1 LQQLVRLATNLA
13 SRESSG
19 AATNITRGLTHSMA
33 ALTAAELALNAP
45 ISSAGDSSSARSSPV
60 FAWGR
65 NESASIAEVAGPPS
79 RRSSNDPSIDG
90 RLQMVGWLPSD
101 MHATMYSVGAAG
113 SSSLQHMVM
122 EPLQQAGF
130 ISVRYVLCCWE
141 QARSHSKRAW
151 NATIAVPPSCGG

>member
-1 LQQLVRLATNLA
+1 
-13 SRESSG
+13 
-19 AATNITRGLTHSMA
+19 MA
-33 ALTAAELALNAP
+33 ALTAAELAVNAP
-45 ISSAGDSSSARSSPV
+45 VNSASDSSSARSSPV

-101 MHATMYSVGAAG
+101 LHATMYTVGAAG

-130 ISVRYVLCCWE
+130 ISVSTLQQCFSNDAYLSLPASTVKQCCLPCLLCV
-141 QARSHSKRAW
+141 HMPTTGMP
-151 NATIAVPPSCGG
+151 NFAT